1 VVSAGKFPQ
10 VTGFILKL
18 YEVYMNGGQSLPLIG
33 HGQISGADSRL
44 PGEIPDRRLE
54 ILDYERISGFRT
66 IYIVLS
72 ALSNATLTQECPE
85 ATASPARGA
94 GHPRRGHCLRVASPH
109 DRSVIRQN
117 RVDWQ
122 LRSR

>member
-18 YEVYMNGGQSLPLIG
+18 YEVYMNGGHALLLIG
-33 HGQISGADSRL
+33 RSQISGADSLL

-72 ALSNATLTQECPE
+72 ALSNATLTQKCPE
-85 ATASPARGA
+85 AMASPARGPATRGA
-94 GHPRRGHCLRVASPH
+94 GTAFRLNLPTTA
-109 DRSVIRQN
+109 Q
-117 RVDWQ
+117 
-122 LRSR
+122 